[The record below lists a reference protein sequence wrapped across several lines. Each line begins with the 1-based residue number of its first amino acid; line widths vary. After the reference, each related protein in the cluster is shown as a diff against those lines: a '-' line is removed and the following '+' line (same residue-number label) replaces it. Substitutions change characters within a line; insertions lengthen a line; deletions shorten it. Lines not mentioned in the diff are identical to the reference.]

1 MRLSTLT
8 RLTEREFRISETAS
22 SPRTMTWTKS
32 IRLCQPSRTTCRTTT
47 KLSRTLQPFGK
58 AGQGSERTKM
68 KSSKGR
74 KIKCIN
80 LLKRKKAI
88 REVQRIRKLKESDN
102 YYKTKYQF
110 VCLKFNI
117 KSHLVKNAFSYK
129 YGSSL

>member
-47 KLSRTLQPFGK
+47 KLSRTLEPFGK
-58 AGQGSERTKM
+58 AGRGVERTKM
-68 KSSKGR
+68 KSSKGGNR
-74 KIKCIN
+74 KGSN
-80 LLKRKKAI
+80 LLKRIKAK
-88 REVQRIRKLKESDN
+88 REEERKKLKESDN
-102 YYKTKYQF
+102 YYKSKCQF
-110 VCLKFNI
+110 VCLKFNT